1 MRLVNVSYNIDI
13 EFAENCTEIISIEG
27 PDIYTEFIQELNSQ
41 LDGEA
46 GNFVL
51 SEKNDTLKMDK
62 KVEFIFNPFGVD
74 FNEKRIISKAYNVL
88 KDSAEGLDELRE
100 KINSSIVNI
109 LDEVILR
116 SPYDNFVYN
125 LDLDWNTLF
134 KLYDVRVQ
142 FEEGKLVDKLIQYI
156 RMLAELLG
164 IRVIFLLNIST
175 FLTKYELQ
183 ELCNSAQYEK
193 VNLVLLEQRELELT
207 DVKSRSHIIDC
218 DRCLIIK

>member
-13 EFAENCTEIISIEG
+13 EFAENRTEIISIEG

-156 RMLAELLG
+156 KMLAELLG

-183 ELCNSAQYEK
+183 ELCKSAQYEK

>member
-156 RMLAELLG
+156 KMLAELLG

-183 ELCNSAQYEK
+183 ELCKSAQYEK

>member
-156 RMLAELLG
+156 KMLAELLG

-183 ELCNSAQYEK
+183 ELCKSAQYEK
-193 VNLVLLEQRELELT
+193 VSLVLLEQRELELT

>member
-27 PDIYTEFIQELNSQ
+27 PDIYTEFIQELISQ

-51 SEKNDTLKMDK
+51 SEKNDTVKMDK
-62 KVEFIFNPFGVD
+62 KVEFISNTFGVD

-134 KLYDVRVQ
+134 KLYDVKIQ

-156 RMLAELLG
+156 KMLAELLG
-164 IRVIFLLNIST
+164 IKVVFLLNMST

-183 ELCNSAQYEK
+183 ELCKYAQYEK

>member
-27 PDIYTEFIQELNSQ
+27 SDIYTEFIQELNSQ

-156 RMLAELLG
+156 KMLAELLG

-183 ELCNSAQYEK
+183 ELCKSAQYEK

>member
-156 RMLAELLG
+156 KMLAELLG

-183 ELCNSAQYEK
+183 ELCKSAQYEK

-218 DRCLIIK
+218 YRCLIIK

>member
-156 RMLAELLG
+156 KMLAELLG

-183 ELCNSAQYEK
+183 ELCKSAQYEK

-207 DVKSRSHIIDC
+207 DVKNRSHIIDC

>member
-13 EFAENCTEIISIEG
+13 EFAENRTEIISIEG

-51 SEKNDTLKMDK
+51 SEKNETLKMDK

-156 RMLAELLG
+156 KMLAELLG

-183 ELCNSAQYEK
+183 ELCKSAQYEK

>member
-27 PDIYTEFIQELNSQ
+27 PDIYTEFIQELISQ

-62 KVEFIFNPFGVD
+62 KVEFISNPFGVD
-74 FNEKRIISKAYNVL
+74 LNEKRIVSKAYNVL
-88 KDSAEGLDELRE
+88 RDSAEGLDELRE

-134 KLYDVRVQ
+134 KLYDVKVQ

-156 RMLAELLG
+156 KMLAELLG
-164 IRVIFLLNIST
+164 IRVVFLLNMST

-183 ELCNSAQYEK
+183 ELCKSAQYEK
-193 VNLVLLEQRELELT
+193 VNLVLLEQRELKLT

>member
-183 ELCNSAQYEK
+183 ELCKSAQYEK

>member
-27 PDIYTEFIQELNSQ
+27 PDIYTEFIQGLNSQ

>member
-51 SEKNDTLKMDK
+51 SEKNETLKMDK

-156 RMLAELLG
+156 KMLAELLG

-183 ELCNSAQYEK
+183 ELCKSAQYEK

>member
-74 FNEKRIISKAYNVL
+74 FNEKRIICKAYNVL

-183 ELCNSAQYEK
+183 ELCKSAQYEK

>member
-1 MRLVNVSYNIDI
+1 MRLVNVSYNVDI

-27 PDIYTEFIQELNSQ
+27 PNIYTEFIQELISQ

-62 KVEFIFNPFGVD
+62 KVEFISNPFGVD

-134 KLYDVRVQ
+134 KLYDVKVQ

-156 RMLAELLG
+156 KMLAELLG
-164 IRVIFLLNIST
+164 IRVVFLLNMST

-183 ELCNSAQYEK
+183 ELCKSAQYEK

>member
-27 PDIYTEFIQELNSQ
+27 PDIYTEFIQELISQ

-156 RMLAELLG
+156 KMLAELLG

-183 ELCNSAQYEK
+183 ELCKSAQYEK